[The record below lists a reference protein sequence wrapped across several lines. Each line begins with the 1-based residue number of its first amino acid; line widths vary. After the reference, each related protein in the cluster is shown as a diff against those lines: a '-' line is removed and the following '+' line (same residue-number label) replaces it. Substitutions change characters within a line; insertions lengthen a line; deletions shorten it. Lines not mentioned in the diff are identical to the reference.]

1 MKSLALT
8 TLLLGI
14 SAETPGFTQPIIIE
28 NVGPPTAI
36 VSFAD
41 LNMQSNAGRETLDRR
56 IRRAADLLCYESGKT
71 DLDRLA
77 DQRNCYRTAMNGAR
91 LQVRT
96 FDRASNVATAV
107 AAISLSGQ

>member
-14 SAETPGFTQPIIIE
+14 SVETPGFTQPIIIE
-28 NVGPPTAI
+28 NAGPPTAI

-56 IRRAADLLCYESGKT
+56 IRRAADMLCHEPGKT

-77 DQRNCYRTAMNGAR
+77 DQRDCYRTAMDSAR

-96 FDRASNVATAV
+96 FDRASNVATA
-107 AAISLSGQ
+107 AATISVSGR